1 MKNNIPIKKTPWQ
14 PGDTATLRGVG
25 VKVFWAY
32 PTIVV
37 QDTPDLIV
45 LYMPAGVL
53 GKDTDHKPTPKELL
67 AAEEINIT
75 DCQWDRTDVLMLIVP
90 GEAFSTYVMWETGT
104 KNLVCWYINL
114 QEPIRCTQIGFDTM
128 DNMLDVVVSP
138 DMSEWKWKDDDEF
151 AEAEQVGFY
160 SHENAREIWA
170 EGEKAARLLTSERR
184 AFYQQWQNWQA
195 NPEWGIPKLSPL
207 WNQLTHCAKRNP

>member
-1 MKNNIPIKKTPWQ
+1 MKNILNKKIPWQ
-14 PGDTATLRGVG
+14 PGDNATLRGVG

-37 QDTPDLIV
+37 QDLPDLIA

-53 GKDTDHKPTPKELL
+53 GKDTGHKPTPQELL
-67 AAEEINIT
+67 AAEKINIT

-114 QEPIRCTQIGFDTM
+114 QEPIRRTQIGFDTM

-160 SHENAREIWA
+160 SHETAREIWA

-184 AFYQQWQNWQA
+184 DFYQQWQNWQA
-195 NPEWGIPKLSPL
+195 NPEWEIPKLSPL
-207 WNQLTHCAKRNP
+207 WKKILGEVE